1 MRKFHKLIR
10 ESTPKED
17 SYTYTVELKDGTD
30 KVVRRFAIYGVG
42 SPIENFLAFEDSVNG
57 VEVPVPTKKNEKT
70 RDIQ

>member
-42 SPIENFLAFEDSVNG
+42 SPIENFLAFEDSVGG
-57 VEVPVPTKKNEKT
+57 VQVPATNKNEKT

>member
-42 SPIENFLAFEDSVNG
+42 SPIENFLAFEDSVGG
-57 VEVPVPTKKNEKT
+57 VEVPSTKKNEKT